1 MPKRYTV
8 ALNLPN
14 VRGLIKKKCRSN
26 IVFCEMMGKE
36 DRPAWVSDWL
46 RGKNLPSPE
55 EAAQMCVLLDAD
67 PEDIL
72 LGTGN
77 TDEETAKLQADIALV
92 RELVEKQ
99 SIKKDLTISGEADKE
114 TAELQEIW
122 NSADEDEKRALL
134 EMARLIK
141 SRRK

>member
-1 MPKRYTV
+1 MSRRKTV
-8 ALNLPN
+8 SIDTDICLQLA
-14 VRGLIKKKCRSN
+14 KKKRWKA
-26 IVFCEMMGKE
+26 VDLAEMIGKH
-36 DRPAWVSDWL
+36 RNWL
-46 RGKNLPSPE
+46 SEVKRGRNLPSPE
-55 EAAQMCVLLDAD
+55 EAAQMCVLLDAE

-72 LGTGN
+72 LATGS

-99 SIKKDLTISGEADKE
+99 GIKKDLTISVEADKE

>member
-99 SIKKDLTISGEADKE
+99 SIKKDLTENGEVDKE
-114 TAELQEIW
+114 TAELQGIW